1 MHLPL
6 VIRSRSWSVS
16 IVYVIPISSLRPVFI
31 LCSSKS
37 SSSNRKSSNQNPEIY
52 IHKLLCWSV
61 CPLHEHMS
69 LLLSAP
75 ITTSGPISLNNDII
89 LMMIVNVRSIQIQLK
104 LLIRKLKSHTSTD
117 LILSRILF
125 LIFAV
130 QYT

>member
-52 IHKLLCWSV
+52 IHKLPCCLV
-61 CPLHEHMS
+61 C
-69 LLLSAP
+69 LSIARAHVIAP
-75 ITTSGPISLNNDII
+75 IRPHHNQRTHITQQRYYINDDD
-89 LMMIVNVRSIQIQLK
+89 LTFTSIQIQLK
-104 LLIRKLKSHTSTD
+104 LLIRKLKSHLSTD

-130 QYT
+130 Q